1 MTLGH
6 RRRLDRPPARRAA
19 GPPAG
24 AAHRHRVRARGDR
37 AWRSPASSASTSV
50 DGPRRIEANR
60 PWLPKGVTIDLTPGN
75 VALVGLVISAVVV
88 QWAVYSIA
96 NDDRPRAYLALG
108 LTVLLGGAY
117 INGMAFNYT
126 QMGITVHDPRRACS
140 SSRSPGMHLAMAGA
154 GMIFVGL
161 MAFRALGGQYSGR
174 DREGI
179 VAAAMYWH
187 VTVLVFAVI
196 WFTIF
201 VTK

>member
-1 MTLGH
+1 M
-6 RRRLDRPPARRAA
+6 
-19 GPPAG
+19 
-24 AAHRHRVRARGDR
+24 
-37 AWRSPASSASTSV
+37 
-50 DGPRRIEANR
+50 
-60 PWLPKGVTIDLTPGN
+60 
-75 VALVGLVISAVVV
+75 

-126 QMGITVHDPRRACS
+126 QMGITVHDPVGLLIFTIT
-140 SSRSPGMHLAMAGA
+140 GMHLAMAGA
-154 GMIFVGL
+154 GMLFVGL